1 VKSEHHKTHALAAGE
16 SGAEG
21 EPAESNSI
29 EKQLM
34 GLRSQISDLAYEVDL
49 YKAGI
54 AASMGGGLFLLLL
67 AAGAGYDLMTGKGG
81 IWLAV
86 GVTHDLLLFIAW
98 GLGAAGVVLLTQ
110 GIIRQRRRDRD
121 RDARLAE
128 LEQQYARLLD
138 RKDTISQEQ
147 S

>member
-1 VKSEHHKTHALAAGE
+1 MKSEHHKTHALAAGE
-16 SGAEG
+16 VEG
-21 EPAESNSI
+21 TSAESNSI
-29 EKQLM
+29 DKQLM

-81 IWLAV
+81 IWSAV
-86 GVTHDLLLFIAW
+86 GVTHDLLLFIAC